1 MKKLFTIP
9 LLILILTLFP
19 LSAFASEID
28 IPTESDATVSTDD
41 IVMLD
46 EVQTDEEEFDEP
58 LVTFENDSITLLK
71 NICEQLAVTNI
82 LLSAL
87 FVYLF
92 IHYSIKK
99 RW

>member
-19 LSAFASEID
+19 LSAYATEID
-28 IPTESDATVSTDD
+28 IPTESNATVCSVD
-41 IVMLD
+41 IAML
-46 EVQTDEEEFDEP
+46 EETQTEEEELDVS
-58 LVTFENDSITLLK
+58 LDSYENDSTIFLEK
-71 NICEQLAVTNI
+71 ISEQLAVTNI

-92 IHYSIKK
+92 IHYSIKT